1 MAIAFD
7 AATDGGKVN
16 PATSLTFSHTCTGS
30 LGLLVVGFSG
40 DNFGG
45 ADDVSSVTYNSVA
58 MTLAQKITSATGGDR
73 ITYIYY
79 LLGPATGAHN
89 VVITCSSSHLIQ
101 GGAVSYTGVKASG
114 QPDAT
119 TTNFSSTVATT
130 LTTSLTTANDNSWC
144 VLIHGGYDG
153 GSAPTAGAGTTR
165 RTFDGTDG
173 GWGLFDSN
181 GPVTPAGSKSLISN
195 YGSGTN
201 PFGLAIVHVMV
212 SFQPDTGGAATVT
225 YPQLERGTRGLNR
238 GICLGAY

>member
-16 PATSLTFSHTCTGS
+16 PGTSLTFSHTCTGS
-30 LGLLVVGFSG
+30 NGLLVVGFAG

-58 MTLAQKITSATGGDR
+58 LTLAKKITSATGGDR
-73 ITYIYY
+73 ISYIYY

-101 GGAVSYTGVKASG
+101 GGAVSYTGVKQSA
-114 QPDAT
+114 QPDAS
-119 TTNFSSTVATT
+119 TTNFSSTSATT
-130 LTTSLTTANDNSWC
+130 LTTSLTTVNDNSWC
-144 VLIHGGYDG
+144 VLLHGGYDG
-153 GSAPTAGAGTTR
+153 GSAPTAGASTTR

-173 GWGLFDSN
+173 GWGLFDTN
-181 GPVTPAGSKSLISN
+181 AAVTPAGSRSLISN

-212 SFQPDTGGAATVT
+212 SFQPDTGAAAATPHFAMLMGV
-225 YPQLERGTRGLNR
+225 GG
-238 GICLGAY
+238 